1 MVVLWQKERKKGK
14 MFPPLSLVPLTVY
27 VDGVELCYHILLI
40 LLGTS
45 YSSFIITALLPV
57 I

>member
-45 YSSFIITALLPV
+45 SSSFIITALLPV